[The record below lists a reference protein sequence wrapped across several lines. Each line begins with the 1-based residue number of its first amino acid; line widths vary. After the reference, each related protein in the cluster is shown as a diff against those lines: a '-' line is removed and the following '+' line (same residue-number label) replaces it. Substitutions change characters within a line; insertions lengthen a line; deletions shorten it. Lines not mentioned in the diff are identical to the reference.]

1 MMIEITTFDQL
12 YPLKLNVMKKIPL
25 YLGALCI
32 FLAFSCKKSNSGG
45 NGSPANYYLSSV
57 VSYSPQLKIIDS
69 FSYDSVHR
77 VDSFIQ
83 TIYDTT
89 SGTPQYN
96 TFTAQFIYQSAT
108 AYPSGYNYYDVPLG
122 NYGDYHILS
131 YDPDNRVIKDTSL
144 SGSGYVTWYSYPNN
158 NIAATVLFE
167 GTAENNQ
174 IDTLFL
180 TNGNISGAAYYTSDV
195 PGQPDQQQAD
205 VRYSYAPTANPAY
218 HAAISNSIGPLLTT
232 LDVDGFGGFVDFIS
246 KNAYKQVVGVQQT
259 TPLSFSYIYNL
270 TTDSKGRLSTYTGN
284 ASGSSAT
291 IVFSYY

>member
-1 MMIEITTFDQL
+1 MHISGF
-12 YPLKLNVMKKIPL
+12 
-25 YLGALCI
+25 
-32 FLAFSCKKSNSGG
+32 FL
-45 NGSPANYYLSSV
+45 
-57 VSYSPQLKIIDS
+57 
-69 FSYDSVHR
+69 
-77 VDSFIQ
+77 
-83 TIYDTT
+83 
-89 SGTPQYN
+89 QYN

-131 YDPDNRVIKDTSL
+131 YDPDNRIIKDTSL

-180 TNGNISGAAYYTSDV
+180 TNGNISGAAYYTSDI

-218 HAAISNSIGPLLTT
+218 HATISNSIGPLLTT

-246 KNAYKQVVGVQQT
+246 KNAYRQVVGVQQT
-259 TPLSFSYIYNL
+259 TPLSFSYTYNL